1 MTLDDTDRI
10 KSSDLTVE
18 QTIGLVANN
27 IGYRYY
33 TDSGINQDYDKAA
46 SYFKIATAYGNSA
59 GQYNLG
65 LLYQS
70 GKGVIKDS
78 VQAFKWIKLSADQ
91 GNSDAQFSVANM
103 YRYGSGIEQDI
114 NECVGAD

>member
-1 MTLDDTDRI
+1 MTVENIDSNG
-10 KSSDLTVE
+10 SSRLTVE
-18 QTIGLVANN
+18 QTVGLEANN
-27 IGYRYY
+27 QGCSYY
-33 TDSGINQDYDKAA
+33 VNNGINQDYDKAA
-46 SYFKIATAYGNSA
+46 SYFKLATAYGNSA

-65 LLYQS
+65 FLYQA

-78 VQAFKWIKLSADQ
+78 VQAFRWHKLSADQ

>member
-1 MTLDDTDRI
+1 MTVDNSDSDSDR
-10 KSSDLTVE
+10 SSRLTIE
-18 QTIGLVANN
+18 QTVGLEANN
-27 IGYRYY
+27 QGCSYY

-65 LLYQS
+65 LLYQA

-78 VQAFKWIKLSADQ
+78 LEAFK
-91 GNSDAQFSVANM
+91 
-103 YRYGSGIEQDI
+103 
-114 NECVGAD
+114 